1 MEAVMP
7 DILIPNDIRAGLL
20 ANGALSATGA
30 DIDPVPLVRLFTP
43 DANATWLLTEIDPGA
58 PDIAF
63 GLCCLGLGNPELG
76 SVSLSEISS
85 VRGPMG
91 LPVERDEHYHETR
104 PLSVIAKLARKA
116 GHVRV

>member
-7 DILIPNDIRAGLL
+7 HILIPNDIRAGLL

-30 DIDPVPLVRLFTP
+30 DIDPVPLVKLFTP
-43 DANATWLLTEIDPGA
+43 DANATWLLTEIDPEA
-58 PDIAF
+58 PDLAF

-76 SVSLSEISS
+76 SVSLSELAS

-91 LPVERDEHYHETR
+91 LPVERDMHYRETR
-104 PLSVIAKLARKA
+104 PVSAIARLARRA
-116 GHVRV
+116 GYVRV

>member
-7 DILIPNDIRAGLL
+7 HILIPNDISAGLL

-30 DIDPVPLVRLFTP
+30 DLDPVPLVKLFTP
-43 DANATWLLTEIDPGA
+43 DANATWLLTELDPER
-58 PDIAF
+58 PIIAF
-63 GLCCLGLGNPELG
+63 GLADLGLGCPELG
-76 SVSLSEISS
+76 YISLDEITA

-91 LPVERDEHYHETR
+91 RPVERDEHYRETR
-104 PLSVIAKLARKA
+104 AISAIARLARGA